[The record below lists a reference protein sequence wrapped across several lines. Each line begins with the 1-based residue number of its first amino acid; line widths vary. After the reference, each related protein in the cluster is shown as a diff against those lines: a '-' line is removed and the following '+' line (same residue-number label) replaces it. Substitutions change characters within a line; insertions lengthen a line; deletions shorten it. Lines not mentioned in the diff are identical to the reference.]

1 MKVNEYMC
9 NSICY
14 VRPNTKI
21 YEVVKLMEENHV
33 GCIPVCDDNNC
44 LCGILTDRDVL
55 LRGVACDKDVKTTPV
70 SDIMTTDVCT
80 CKKDDEMSN
89 AQSKMAEN
97 QIRRLPVCDN
107 ENHIVG
113 ILTLGDIAKNTTQ
126 IGIKEVGTTIENI
139 CSCGKTMKNAE

>member
-70 SDIMTTDVCT
+70 SEIMTTDVCT

-126 IGIKEVGTTIENI
+126 IGTKEVGTTIENI

>member
-70 SDIMTTDVCT
+70 SEIMTTDVCT

-89 AQSKMAEN
+89 AQSKMSEN

-113 ILTLGDIAKNTTQ
+113 ILTLGDIAKNTAQ
-126 IGIKEVGTTIENI
+126 IGQQEVCSTMENI